1 MKIKHLY
8 NGIATFYEDFTIWV
22 SKIERGAE
30 GYVIFNDEDP
40 LNKNRK
46 KVYKCEIEKVIRRR
60 GLSES
65 AYNEVILNTPSSN
78 VSGEFITDDD
88 TYYIFVKTG
97 KRGDYFDD
105 VYFNDAYEC

>member
-8 NGIATFYEDFTIWV
+8 NGIATFYDDFTIWV

-30 GYVIFNDEDP
+30 GYVIFND
-40 LNKNRK
+40 KNRK

-60 GLSES
+60 YLSEA
-65 AYNEVILNTPSSN
+65 AYNEVILNTPSYN
-78 VSGEFITDDD
+78 VSGEFITDNDI
-88 TYYIFVKTG
+88 YYVFVKTG

>member
-1 MKIKHLY
+1 MKVKYLY

-30 GYVIFNDEDP
+30 GYVIFNSE
-40 LNKNRK
+40 NRK

-60 GLSES
+60 GLSEA
-65 AYNEVILNTPSSN
+65 AYNEMILNTPSSN

-88 TYYIFVKTG
+88 IYYVFVKTG